1 MPVSQRIS
9 DAELRQRLEVVNQG
23 DIILKDFH
31 RTFQDHNYNV
41 PPITDSTRRTL
52 INKLKQLDQ
61 DSAHRSRKQV
71 HGFRT
76 KTKARV
82 LKTKAME
89 NICKA
94 YTGLD
99 YSSAEDDEFPA
110 PRASSTMVG
119 TLLGGG
125 DHVPWP
131 QVGGRSTRESG
142 RGRMT
147 AGSGAAASTSSG
159 GGGGGASN
167 GGRRVAGQQENR
179 RGGRGSRSSPRSEKS
194 YYLILRV
201 KLVDD
206 LIVVMQQYLI
216 FFQAKQ

>member
-9 DAELRQRLEVVNQG
+9 DAELRQRLEVVNWE

-31 RTFQDHNYNV
+31 WNFQDHNYNV

-71 HGFRT
+71 QCFWT
-76 KTKARV
+76 KAKARV

-89 NICKA
+89 NHCKA

-119 TLLGGG
+119 TIWRLSRRWWPT

-142 RGRMT
+142 RGRMA
-147 AGSGAAASTSSG
+147 AGSTAAASTSSG

-179 RGGRGSRSSPRSEKS
+179 RGGRGSRSSARSE
-194 YYLILRV
+194 
-201 KLVDD
+201 
-206 LIVVMQQYLI
+206 
-216 FFQAKQ
+216 